1 MKAEVPALYKFFTF
15 FMNVC
20 LGVWQNGAVPRYI
33 RENPAIIPRS
43 KKMID
48 ITLETFETEVI
59 AASMHTPVLV
69 DFWATWCG
77 PCKTLVPVLEKLEAD
92 YGGRFIL
99 AKVDVDANQQIAA
112 MFGVRSVPTCVLMVG
127 GQPVD
132 GFMGAQTEG
141 QVRQFLDKHLPSEG
155 ALHAEAEAQEA
166 QQLMQE
172 GDTEAALQ
180 KLAEAVAA
188 DPSNDDARFDYVRL
202 LIASGG
208 LEEASA
214 LLHEPLKRIPQPL
227 RFAALQ
233 EWLQCV
239 AFAQTDPRADWPLA
253 QFDAAIEHNK
263 RDFDTRFAKAQ
274 LLAAAGQWTDS
285 MDELLEI
292 ILRDKTWNEQA
303 ARKLFIAILEL
314 LTPPKPK
321 KQDAVPG
328 KTAGGIELLGKNA
341 AQQDTVTQLINSY
354 RRKLSMAL
362 N

>member
-1 MKAEVPALYKFFTF
+1 
-15 FMNVC
+15 
-20 LGVWQNGAVPRYI
+20 
-33 RENPAIIPRS
+33 
-43 KKMID
+43 MID

-141 QVRQFLDKHLPSEG
+141 QVRQFLDKHLPSED

-202 LIASGG
+202 LIASG
-208 LEEASA
+208 
-214 LLHEPLKRIPQPL
+214 
-227 RFAALQ
+227 
-233 EWLQCV
+233 
-239 AFAQTDPRADWPLA
+239 
-253 QFDAAIEHNK
+253 
-263 RDFDTRFAKAQ
+263 
-274 LLAAAGQWTDS
+274 
-285 MDELLEI
+285 
-292 ILRDKTWNEQA
+292 
-303 ARKLFIAILEL
+303 
-314 LTPPKPK
+314 
-321 KQDAVPG
+321 
-328 KTAGGIELLGKNA
+328 
-341 AQQDTVTQLINSY
+341 
-354 RRKLSMAL
+354 
-362 N
+362 

>member
-1 MKAEVPALYKFFTF
+1 MQRRAFSLTAASALAVST
-15 FMNVC
+15 
-20 LGVWQNGAVPRYI
+20 LGLGLPELLRLGEGEARSGGKRRPSILADAVEAILGAVY
-33 RENPAIIPRS
+33 
-43 KKMID
+43 
-48 ITLETFETEVI
+48 
-59 AASMHTPVLV
+59 
-69 DFWATWCG
+69 
-77 PCKTLVPVLEKLEAD
+77 LEA
-92 YGGRFIL
+92 GFPVAEQVVHQL
-99 AKVDVDANQQIAA
+99 FAKVDITPQMQA
-112 MFGVRSVPTCVLMVG
+112 VG
-127 GQPVD
+127 
-132 GFMGAQTEG
+132 
-141 QVRQFLDKHLPSEG
+141 K
-155 ALHAEAEAQEA
+155 
-166 QQLMQE
+166 
-172 GDTEAALQ
+172 
-180 KLAEAVAA
+180 
-188 DPSNDDARFDYVRL
+188 DP
-202 LIASGG
+202 
-208 LEEASA
+208 
-214 LLHEPLKRIPQPL
+214 KT
-227 RFAALQ
+227 ALQ

>member
-1 MKAEVPALYKFFTF
+1 
-15 FMNVC
+15 
-20 LGVWQNGAVPRYI
+20 
-33 RENPAIIPRS
+33 
-43 KKMID
+43 MID

-141 QVRQFLDKHLPSEG
+141 QVRQFLDKHLPSED
-155 ALHAEAEAQEA
+155 AWHAGAEAQEA

-202 LIASGG
+202 LITSGG

-253 QFDAAIEHNK
+253 QFDAAIEHN
-263 RDFDTRFAKAQ
+263 
-274 LLAAAGQWTDS
+274 
-285 MDELLEI
+285 
-292 ILRDKTWNEQA
+292 
-303 ARKLFIAILEL
+303 
-314 LTPPKPK
+314 
-321 KQDAVPG
+321 
-328 KTAGGIELLGKNA
+328 
-341 AQQDTVTQLINSY
+341 
-354 RRKLSMAL
+354 
-362 N
+362 

>member
-1 MKAEVPALYKFFTF
+1 MSMPTSKLPPCLACAAL
-15 FMNVC
+15 
-20 LGVWQNGAVPRYI
+20 
-33 RENPAIIPRS
+33 
-43 KKMID
+43 
-48 ITLETFETEVI
+48 
-59 AASMHTPVLV
+59 
-69 DFWATWCG
+69 
-77 PCKTLVPVLEKLEAD
+77 
-92 YGGRFIL
+92 
-99 AKVDVDANQQIAA
+99 
-112 MFGVRSVPTCVLMVG
+112 PTCVLMVG

-141 QVRQFLDKHLPSEG
+141 QVRQFLDKHLP
-155 ALHAEAEAQEA
+155 AKTLHAESRSARGPAA
-166 QQLMQE
+166 HA
-172 GDTEAALQ
+172 GGRHRAALQ

-214 LLHEPLKRIPQPL
+214 LLHKPLKRIPQPL